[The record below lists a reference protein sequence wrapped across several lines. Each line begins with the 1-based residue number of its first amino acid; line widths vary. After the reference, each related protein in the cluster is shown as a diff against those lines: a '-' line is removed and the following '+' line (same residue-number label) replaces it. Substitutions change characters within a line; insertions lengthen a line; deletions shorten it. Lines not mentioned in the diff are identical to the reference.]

1 MVMLVTRIQ
10 ANELRRDEDMFDFID
25 ANQSELRK
33 FHEWRDHLRELLFKT
48 GEKELCIGTNQQW
61 ERLKEGASHPSFKA
75 YMSPFSFLLDQTQ
88 PWLIA
93 IAYEK
98 EGSAALHI
106 SEEFVERLAFVHP
119 RVERLWKSRK
129 RRLDALAD
137 SLQQP

>member
-1 MVMLVTRIQ
+1 
-10 ANELRRDEDMFDFID
+10 
-25 ANQSELRK
+25 
-33 FHEWRDHLRELLFKT
+33 
-48 GEKELCIGTNQQW
+48 
-61 ERLKEGASHPSFKA
+61 
-75 YMSPFSFLLDQTQ
+75 MSPFSFLLDQTQ

-119 RVERLWKSRK
+119 SVERLWKSRK